1 MTDVDGTDNDDV
13 ARLIAPTEFGRHV
26 PLSWSSY
33 AEAIKLLDGLW
44 RERQPR
50 GRSFSVL
57 GTRPSWEDTIAR
69 GQHLFETGSW
79 AELDAETISLIA
91 PTVYLAD
98 GDALLGSI
106 GRRSKD
112 VRFFLFDPNAAPDR
126 NRILRILHDVRSL
139 SRESIP
145 VMGGD
150 ILVEMCR
157 VRGVGKGLATRLLTL
172 ARPDGFVVVNN
183 ASREWLSRATGLP
196 LTGKKRSYNDLLK
209 WVHDQPWAHSPHPRD
224 DVEKRI
230 AANRV
235 AFLDAFAYEP

>member
-1 MTDVDGTDNDDV
+1 MLTMDSICNDDV
-13 ARLIAPTEFGRHV
+13 ARLVAPTEFGQRI

-33 AEAIKLLDGLW
+33 AEAIKLLDRLW

-50 GRSFSVL
+50 SGSFGVL
-57 GTRPSWEDTIAR
+57 GAQPSWEDTIAR
-69 GQHLFETGSW
+69 GQRLFETASW
-79 AELDAETISLIA
+79 TELDAEMISLIA
-91 PTVYLAD
+91 PNIYLAD

-112 VRFFLFDPNAAPDR
+112 VRCFLFDADAAPDR

-145 VMGGD
+145 VTGGD

-183 ASREWLSRATGLP
+183 ASREWLRRATGLA

-209 WVHDQPWAHSPHPRD
+209 WIHGQPWAHSPQARD

-235 AFLDAFAYEP
+235 AFLDAFAYNP